1 VFAPANAA
9 QERLVHPLGDGEG
22 RPSRWKLAQK
32 RAASRCC
39 GRQSLEDKCI
49 RGGKVAH
56 CQITNRRPKGQHE
69 LIEAAEAR
77 IRARAGGRLAA
88 LSTRHPQSNRPRARR
103 VGGNTNS
110 VLTMFARSPGYDSKV
125 EAPYRNVNDLESLA
139 NVSRANELP
148 RVQVAAA
155 VAAAVGRTL
164 MLQSATA
171 DMQQVESCISQ
182 GRRPPRSM
190 QPARTRALLEDGG
203 AAESRAIES
212 AGRRGARSS
221 RKRSARND
229 RPSKT

>member
-171 DMQQVESCISQ
+171 DMQQVESSIF
-182 GRRPPRSM
+182 
-190 QPARTRALLEDGG
+190 
-203 AAESRAIES
+203 
-212 AGRRGARSS
+212 
-221 RKRSARND
+221 
-229 RPSKT
+229 